1 MGSDCPNVVLV
12 VTDQQRYDSLACYGF
27 DGGHTP
33 NLDHLAGQG
42 AVFDAAYCTSPL
54 CTPSRASMFTGK
66 QVAEHGVEKL
76 YDTLPESEALF
87 TERLRDAGYRT
98 GLFGKLH
105 VSGRADEATRRHP
118 RDGFDVYEWC
128 NEASLDM
135 QSPLHAYDAW
145 LAEKDPEFRE
155 RLRGEGRGVLH
166 HPRSVHMSHWIADRA
181 LAFIDETAG
190 RQPFFA
196 YLGFF
201 DPHNPFDD
209 YPEEFA
215 EQVGELPPVRPVPDR
230 VPDGLRREMESKTVA
245 AHVAGGDLDAA
256 RVGYHASIALLDA
269 EIGQVLDR
277 LDELGLAED
286 TLVIVTSDHGEMLGD
301 RGLMTKGAFFY
312 EPCVRVPLL
321 LRQPGVV
328 PDGVRVADPVALTD
342 VAATV
347 LRAAGLDTGYLEDV
361 LDLRLL
367 ATGETAPHAFVTSS
381 YRNGGVA
388 VGQPTT
394 YFDPPLLATMIR
406 AGRYKL
412 VRYHDPVA
420 PDGQL
425 FDLEAD
431 PEEKHDRWEDPS
443 LAHIR
448 ADLMA
453 VLLDWQVRQHWCA
466 GPRGGE
472 RLPQHTMA

>member
-1 MGSDCPNVVLV
+1 MASDRPNIVLV
-12 VTDQQRYDSLACYGF
+12 VTDQQRFDTLACYGF
-27 DGGHTP
+27 EAGHTP
-33 NLDHLAGQG
+33 NLDRLAQQG

-66 QVAEHGVEKL
+66 HVAEHGVEKL
-76 YDTLPESEALF
+76 YDTLPESEVLF
-87 TERLRDAGYRT
+87 TERLRQVGYRT

-105 VSGRADEATRRHP
+105 VSGRADEADHRHP
-118 RDGFDVYEWC
+118 GDGFDVYEWC

-135 QSPLHAYDAW
+135 ESPLHAYDNW
-145 LAEKDPEFRE
+145 LAEEDPEFRE
-155 RLRGEGRGVLH
+155 RLRAEGRGVLH

-181 LAFIDETAG
+181 LSFIDETAG

-201 DPHNPFDD
+201 DPHNPYDD

-215 EQVGELPPVRPVPDR
+215 EQVGELPLVRPAPER
-230 VPDGLRREMESKTVA
+230 IPAGLQREIDSKTVA
-245 AHVAGGDLDAA
+245 AHVAGGDLEAA

-269 EIGQVLDR
+269 EIGRVLDR
-277 LDELGLAED
+277 LDELGIAED

-312 EPCVRVPLL
+312 EACARVPLIVCH
-321 LRQPGVV
+321 PGEV
-328 PDGVRVADPVALTD
+328 PDGVRVPEPVLLSD

-347 LRAAGLDTGYLEDV
+347 LSAAGLDHGDLENV

-367 ATGETAPHAFVTSS
+367 ARGEADPHAFVASS

-388 VGQPTT
+388 VGQSTT

-406 AGRYKL
+406 SGRHKL

-431 PEEKHDRWEDPS
+431 PGEDVDLWEDPA
-443 LAHIR
+443 LADVR

-453 VLLDWQVRQHWCA
+453 TLLDWQVRQHWRA

-472 RLPQHTMA
+472 RPPQNTVA